1 MEDKTTQDGVLVGDE
16 PIQDGGFELFHRQ
29 DDLFLSP
36 EEVLD
41 LDPAPVVGNY
51 WSRSLRRE
59 VCAKW
64 HQFAQ
69 RNRPV
74 RWSCPFG

>member
-1 MEDKTTQDGVLVGDE
+1 MCVSPQRGRVRAVEDKTTQDGVLVGDE

-51 WSRSLRRE
+51 R
-59 VCAKW
+59 
-64 HQFAQ
+64 
-69 RNRPV
+69 
-74 RWSCPFG
+74 

>member
-41 LDPAPVVGNY
+41 LNPAPVVGNY
-51 WSRSLRRE
+51 W
-59 VCAKW
+59 
-64 HQFAQ
+64 
-69 RNRPV
+69 
-74 RWSCPFG
+74 

>member
-16 PIQDGGFELFHRQ
+16 PIQDGGFELFHLQ

-41 LDPAPVVGNY
+41 LDPAPIVGNY
-51 WSRSLRRE
+51 R
-59 VCAKW
+59 
-64 HQFAQ
+64 
-69 RNRPV
+69 
-74 RWSCPFG
+74 